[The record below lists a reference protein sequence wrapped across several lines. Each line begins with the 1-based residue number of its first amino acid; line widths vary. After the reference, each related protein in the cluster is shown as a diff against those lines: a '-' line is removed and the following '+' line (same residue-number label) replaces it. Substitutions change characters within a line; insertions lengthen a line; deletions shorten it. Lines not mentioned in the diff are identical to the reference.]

1 MTTITIHSGKKVLHS
16 YNVNS
21 KDVGNFYNLGT
32 SEKETKLTVSVSFPE
47 NSQVSFGITR
57 FWALDNTKY
66 QAAMDTLKQTQVKT
80 EQVKNGLRLTYNSNT
95 SGDLFLTLPYDK
107 GWSAKLDGHSV
118 TLDKAQEGFMKVT
131 APRGEH
137 VVELTFFPQ
146 GLKAG
151 IACFIGGIA
160 LFALYDFLNRKKQL

>member
-1 MTTITIHSGKKVLHS
+1 
-16 YNVNS
+16 
-21 KDVGNFYNLGT
+21 
-32 SEKETKLTVSVSFPE
+32 
-47 NSQVSFGITR
+47 
-57 FWALDNTKY
+57 
-66 QAAMDTLKQTQVKT
+66 
-80 EQVKNGLRLTYNSNT
+80 
-95 SGDLFLTLPYDK
+95 
-107 GWSAKLDGHSV
+107 
-118 TLDKAQEGFMKVT
+118 MKVT